1 MRPGATKNSEMT
13 MDVSRRSRMQRA
25 TFALAGMAGLA
36 ASGAAAAQ
44 EGQGWEWMIEP
55 YAWGASIGTDM
66 RTFEPPTDADSDSS
80 FSDVVDKLD
89 GVFMARVEG
98 RNDRYGMFADFIY
111 LGLADSRQR
120 RVLSTHTDL
129 DTRLLDAAFS
139 WRISGE
145 REAGLDVFGGI
156 RYIDMDLTTRFEPDN
171 PDFAPRTLDLG
182 KTYVDFLMGARYAWQ
197 PGERWGVSLRAD
209 GSLGDT
215 EGTWSTAVMASYRTG
230 NGAWL
235 FGYRYLEAEFG
246 GSNLDLTLNLSGPL
260 LGYGFRF

>member
-1 MRPGATKNSEMT
+1 

-25 TFALAGMAGLA
+25 TFALAGLA
-36 ASGAAAAQ
+36 ASGACAAR
-44 EGQGWEWMIEP
+44 EGEDWDWMIAP

-66 RTFEPPTDADSDSS
+66 RTFAPPTDGGSESS
-80 FSDVVDKLD
+80 FSDIVDKLD

-111 LGLADSRQR
+111 LGLADSTQR

-129 DTRLLDAAFS
+129 DARLLDAAFS
-139 WRISGE
+139 WRFSGD
-145 REAGLDVFGGI
+145 RDAGLDVYAGV
-156 RYIDMDLTTRFEPDN
+156 RYIDMDLTTRFVPDN
-171 PDFAPRTLDLG
+171 PAFASRTVDLD
-182 KTYVDFLMGARYAWQ
+182 KTFVDFLLGGRYAWQ
-197 PGERWGVSLRAD
+197 PGERWGLTLRAD

-215 EGTWSTAVMASYRTG
+215 EGTWSTSLMASYRTG

-246 GSNLDLTLNLSGPL
+246 GSNLDVTLNLSGPM